1 MGDLFIVGSPR
12 ERLDT
17 FLGNCA
23 KADGEAGPTQRRT
36 LAVTGDY
43 LS

>member
-23 KADGEAGPTQRRT
+23 KADGTAGPIQT
-36 LAVTGDY
+36 VTGDY